1 MPGKYDDGE
10 SRLNEYEV
18 IKKIGNGRFGE
29 VFLVKHKRTQEFFC
43 WKAISYRGLKER
55 EKSQLVIEVNVM
67 RELKHKNI
75 VRYIDRFLNKAN
87 QKLYILMEFC
97 DAGDL
102 SRNIQK
108 CYKMF
113 GKIEEHAIVDIT
125 RQLLHALAYC
135 HNLKDGPNGERVLH
149 RDLKPQNI
157 FLSTGIRHIGKITA
171 QANNLNGRPIAK
183 IGDFGLSK
191 NIGIESMAHSCVGTP
206 YYWSPEL
213 LLHETKSYD
222 DKSDMWALG
231 CIIYELCSGKT
242 PFHKANNFSQLISEL
257 KRGPELPIKGKSKEL
272 NILIK
277 NLLSLSAKERPSA
290 LQCLGYQ
297 IIKNVG
303 PPVGA
308 GVGAAPGAVARRNP
322 SKEHP
327 TLQLAAMEKAKHA
340 EAANYGLSPNTLMNQ
355 RNEEQRGRR
364 SSSCASR
371 QSANNVTNITSITSV
386 TSVAS
391 VASVASVPSKDERKY
406 PQEGATH
413 CHAVN
418 GHYGGRVDK
427 GHAERARIEKESA
440 QRKALEMKILEKK
453 RLERERV
460 ERERVERERME
471 RIERERL
478 ERERLERERLE
489 RERLERERLERERL
503 ERDRLDRLERDRLE
517 KARRSS
523 YFLKGMENGP
533 SGGGGPGDGPGV
545 GAGVGTSDGRSHSG
559 VRSGIHSSARSG
571 VHESV
576 RSGVHDS
583 VRSGVHDSMRSG
595 VHESL
600 RSGVH
605 DSIRSGAHDGVRSSA
620 HDGVRSGRAR
630 PPNQGTH
637 GGNFS
642 RGKDSSDH
650 VSTYKP
656 YAYDSRKAK
665 NYQDTFDRSDMH
677 GYMKNSSVSTTVP
690 SSQMMHTQGN
700 TPMNVNCKYLGG
712 EAYGGYSS
720 HAATGPYI
728 TNSVEST
735 KYRDHS
741 RYSGG
746 LAKNAKEMYKE
757 AVNSVCSAEAHYE
770 RVYNHG
776 SRGGPARTG
785 SGRGGD
791 GGRSIDGG
799 RGGDERD
806 GGTCKSNRVS
816 NVYFNDNARRS
827 VSALPHMN
835 AINAKKASLYNN
847 TCDEGTLSKKGG
859 EVDRSYQHLEKD
871 REYLLEK
878 RKMLVEKEKGIY
890 DRLRHNNDYAY
901 APARGFDRSKD
912 KPNELDRRNRSLSMC
927 MNEQEKRRDSATYNA
942 KKEYHEE
949 QERAEPASSYTVQKR
964 NMYGMKNFAHNGPD
978 AYTCR

>member
-1 MPGKYDDGE
+1 MPSKYDDGE

-257 KRGPELPIKGKSKEL
+257 KRGPDLPIKGKSKEL
-272 NILIK
+272 NMLIK
-277 NLLSLSAKERPSA
+277 NLLNLSAKERPSA

-303 PPVGA
+303 PPGGG
-308 GVGAAPGAVARRNP
+308 GVAPMPGAVVTRRNP
-322 SKEHP
+322 SKEH
-327 TLQLAAMEKAKHA
+327 TGLQLATVENGKNG
-340 EAANYGLSPNTLMNQ
+340 EDVNYGISQNVLINQ
-355 RNEEQRGRR
+355 RNEEQHGRR
-364 SSSCASR
+364 SSSSVSR
-371 QSANNVTNITSITSV
+371 QSVNNVTN
-386 TSVAS
+386 
-391 VASVASVPSKDERKY
+391 KDDRKY
-406 PQEGATH
+406 PQDGGTN
-413 CHAVN
+413 CHAVS

-427 GHAERARIEKESA
+427 DHTERTRIEKENA
-440 QRKALEMKILEKK
+440 HRKALEMKILEKK
-453 RLERERV
+453 RIERLERERV
-460 ERERVERERME
+460 ERLERGRV
-471 RIERERL
+471 ERL
-478 ERERLERERLE
+478 ERERVERLE
-489 RERLERERLERERL
+489 RERVDRLERERVDRL
-503 ERDRLDRLERDRLE
+503 ERERVDRLERDRLE
-517 KARRSS
+517 KARRNS
-523 YFLKGMENGP
+523 YYLKSMENGL
-533 SGGGGPGDGPGV
+533 SAGGVPTDGSSV
-545 GAGVGTSDGRSHSG
+545 GATEGRNHSG
-559 VRSGIHSSARSG
+559 VRSS
-571 VHESV
+571 VHCSIQSSV
-576 RSGVHDS
+576 RGGVHDS
-583 VRSGVHDSMRSG
+583 VRSGVHDSVRGG
-595 VHESL
+595 VHDSV

-605 DSIRSGAHDGVRSSA
+605 DSVRGSVHDSVRGGV
-620 HDGVRSGRAR
+620 HDSVRSGIPDNVRKSSGVKVEGMGNARA
-630 PPNQGTH
+630 PVPNQGTH
-637 GGNFS
+637 DGSFS
-642 RGKDSSDH
+642 RGKDTSNH
-650 VSTYKP
+650 VSSYKP
-656 YAYDSRKAK
+656 YIYDSRKEK
-665 NYQDTFDRSDMH
+665 NYQETFDRNEVH
-677 GYMKNSSVSTTVP
+677 GYRKNSPITTIVP
-690 SSQMMHTQGN
+690 SSHVMQTKGN
-700 TPMNVNCKYLGG
+700 TGMSVNSKYLGG
-712 EAYGGYSS
+712 AGYGGYSNNHS
-720 HAATGPYI
+720 ATGQYVGNPME
-728 TNSVEST
+728 SV
-735 KYRDHS
+735 KYREHNK
-741 RYSGG
+741 YSVVG
-746 LAKNAKEMYKE
+746 LAKNAKEVYKE
-757 AVNSVCSAEAHYE
+757 TVNPICSTESQYE

-776 SRGGPARTG
+776 NRGGHTHSG
-785 SGRGGD
+785 SGSSGGERTD
-791 GGRSIDGG
+791 H
-799 RGGDERD
+799 RD

-816 NVYFNDNARRS
+816 NIYFNDNARRS

-835 AINAKKASLYNN
+835 AINAKKSSIYNN
-847 TCDEGTLSKKGG
+847 TCDEGTLSKKSV
-859 EVDRSYQHLEKD
+859 EVDRSYKHLEKD

-878 RKMLVEKEKGIY
+878 RKMLMEKEKGIY
-890 DRLRHNNDYAY
+890 NRMRHNNDYAY
-901 APARGFDRSKD
+901 APVRAFDRGEDK

-927 MNEQEKRRDSATYNA
+927 MNEQEKRRGSSTYNV
-942 KKEYHEE
+942 KEYHDEE
-949 QERAEPASSYTVQKR
+949 EELHNSYTLQKR
-964 NMYGMKNFAHNGPD
+964 NMYALKNFTHKGPD

>member
-1 MPGKYDDGE
+1 MPSKYDDGE

-257 KRGPELPIKGKSKEL
+257 KRGPDLPIKGKSKEL
-272 NILIK
+272 NMLIK
-277 NLLSLSAKERPSA
+277 NLLNLSAKERPSA

-297 IIKNVG
+297 IIKNMG
-303 PPVGA
+303 PPGGTVG
-308 GVGAAPGAVARRNP
+308 VTTTPGAVVTRRNA
-322 SKEHP
+322 SKEHAN
-327 TLQLAAMEKAKHA
+327 LQLASVENGKNA
-340 EAANYGLSPNTLMNQ
+340 EAANYGISQNVLINQ
-355 RNEEQRGRR
+355 RNDEQHGRR
-364 SSSCASR
+364 SSSCVSR
-371 QSANNVTNITSITSV
+371 QSANNVTI
-386 TSVAS
+386 
-391 VASVASVPSKDERKY
+391 KD
-406 PQEGATH
+406 GAANS
-413 CHAVN
+413 HAVN
-418 GHYGGRVDK
+418 GHYSSRVDK
-427 GHAERARIEKESA
+427 DLAERTRIEKENA

-453 RLERERV
+453 RIERLERERV
-460 ERERVERERME
+460 ERLERGRV
-471 RIERERL
+471 ERL
-478 ERERLERERLE
+478 ERERVERLE
-489 RERLERERLERERL
+489 RERAERLEQERVDRLERERVERLERERA
-503 ERDRLDRLERDRLE
+503 DRLERDRLE
-517 KARRSS
+517 KARRNS
-523 YFLKGMENGP
+523 YYLKGMENGP
-533 SGGGGPGDGPGV
+533 NGGGGPADGPN
-545 GAGVGTSDGRSHSG
+545 VGTNDGRSHSG
-559 VRSGIHSSARSG
+559 VRSSVHNSIHNNIHNSIHSSIQS
-571 VHESV
+571 SV
-576 RSGVHDS
+576 RSGVHDH
-583 VRSGVHDSMRSG
+583 VRK
-595 VHESL
+595 
-600 RSGVH
+600 
-605 DSIRSGAHDGVRSSA
+605 SSA
-620 HDGVRSGRAR
+620 AKVEGMGNGRAR
-630 PPNQGTH
+630 PPSQGTH
-637 GGNFS
+637 DGSFS
-642 RGKDSSDH
+642 RGKDTNNH
-650 VSTYKP
+650 VSNYKP
-656 YAYDSRKAK
+656 YMYDSRKEK
-665 NYQDTFDRSDMH
+665 NYQETFNRSDVH
-677 GYMKNSSVSTTVP
+677 GYMKNSSITTTVP
-690 SSQMMHTQGN
+690 SSHIMQTQGN
-700 TPMNVNCKYLGG
+700 TAMSVNSKYLGG
-712 EAYGGYSS
+712 GGYGAYSNN
-720 HAATGPYI
+720 HAATGQYVLNP
-728 TNSVEST
+728 VESA
-735 KYRDHS
+735 KYRDHNK
-741 RYSGG
+741 YNVG
-746 LAKNAKEMYKE
+746 LAKNAKEIYKE
-757 AVNSVCSAEAHYE
+757 TVNPICSTESQYE
-770 RVYNHG
+770 RAYNH
-776 SRGGPARTG
+776 SNRGGHARSG
-785 SGRGGD
+785 SGSSGRSGRCDDGGRSCVGGRSGD
-791 GGRSIDGG
+791 GGRS
-799 RGGDERD
+799 DERD

-816 NVYFNDNARRS
+816 NIYFNDNARRS

-835 AINAKKASLYNN
+835 AINAKKCSTYNN
-847 TCDEGTLSKKGG
+847 TYDEGTLSKKGA
-859 EVDRSYQHLEKD
+859 EVDRSYKHLEKD

-878 RKMLVEKEKGIY
+878 RKMLMEKEKGIY
-890 DRLRHNNDYAY
+890 DRMRHNNDYAY
-901 APARGFDRSKD
+901 APVRGFDRGEDK

-927 MNEQEKRRDSATYNA
+927 MNEQEKRRDSSTYNV

-949 QERAEPASSYTVQKR
+949 QEQGELGNSYTLQKR
-964 NMYGMKNFAHNGPD
+964 NMYPLKNYTHKGPD